1 MNLIY
6 SILATLVVSSV
17 SLVGILSLVFNE
29 KVVDKIVFMLIS
41 FAAGSLIGV
50 SFLHII
56 PEIISEV
63 DSSKIFYYV
72 VAGFTIFF
80 ILEKYFYWRHC
91 HKGEKCELHPVSYL
105 NLFGDALHNFID
117 GILIGSSFS
126 INIEVGILATMA
138 VILHEIPQEIGDFV
152 ILIHSGFSKLKALL
166 VNFLVS
172 LTAILGA
179 VFGYILSD
187 NIKELPNYILPI
199 VAGGFIYVA
208 SCDLIPELHRERS
221 LSRSFLSLVLF
232 LLGILVIVII
242 AH

>member
-6 SILATLVVSSV
+6 SIIATLVVSSV
-17 SLVGILSLVFNE
+17 SLVGILSLIFNE
-29 KVVDKIVFMLIS
+29 KVVDKVIFMLIS

-56 PEIISEV
+56 PEIISEL
-63 DSSKIFYYV
+63 DGIKLFYYV

-91 HKGEKCELHPVSYL
+91 HKGETCEFHPVSYL

-126 INIEVGILATMA
+126 VNTEVGIFATLA
-138 VILHEIPQEIGDFV
+138 VVLHEIPQEIGDFV
-152 ILIHSGFSKLKALL
+152 ILVHSGFSKLKALL
-166 VNFLVS
+166 INFLVS
-172 LTAILGA
+172 LTAIFGA

-199 VAGGFIYVA
+199 IAGGFIYIA
-208 SCDLIPELHRERS
+208 SCDLIPELHREKN
-221 LSRSFLSLVLF
+221 LYRSFLSLVLF
-232 LLGILVIVII
+232 LLGVITTII
-242 AH
+242 IG